1 MQLLCLH
8 YFACIHFY
16 LVLIYL
22 YFYLT
27 LYLSPYNQFSLQLNA
42 LEVCSVA
49 VREAIYLPFSPFLIL
64 ICAHKWLYKLCI
76 TLIGV
81 VAHFCDPCLR
91 SFSFLL
97 HSYQYTRPHQ
107 NKLVL
112 LQAAAAL
119 STGVVESCV
128 TVMSV
133 HFFCTVK
140 AVWLSVLS

>member
-1 MQLLCLH
+1 MQLVCLH

-64 ICAHKWLYKLCI
+64 ICAHK
-76 TLIGV
+76 
-81 VAHFCDPCLR
+81 
-91 SFSFLL
+91 
-97 HSYQYTRPHQ
+97 
-107 NKLVL
+107 
-112 LQAAAAL
+112 
-119 STGVVESCV
+119 
-128 TVMSV
+128 
-133 HFFCTVK
+133 
-140 AVWLSVLS
+140 